1 MMFAEIPSACVN
13 LELLPRRRMT
23 SLQTILWLCLW
34 ALHIF
39 DSHQTFVNLP
49 RNRSI
54 QSLTEKETVL
64 PCVFQ
69 PGQGNSVVQVTWLKK
84 TTSAQPENI
93 ITAHRT
99 DGQTVFPKWAQ
110 RVGFKSKDPLQNSSL
125 IIMTTDISDEG
136 IYICRIVSF
145 PDGNFDTEVSLKV
158 WTIPITSLD
167 PFILVE
173 GQPSQK
179 AASCRSSGHPAPRLS
194 WDTELLGSSD
204 NRSFSGGVVSIQFSL
219 SAKKSMNGEKLDC
232 LVWHPAFSAPK
243 RIKNNLV
250 VHFVPHA
257 EVTGY
262 NNSWLIGMKNVALNC
277 LSGGNPKPQNVTWTR
292 MGGQLP
298 MGAKPHPDGRLEFVE
313 PMSSMH
319 EGTYQCTA
327 ANTVGE
333 AKAQV
338 EVTLKEPPLLTE
350 SSLILIVAVVSGIL
364 LLMVILVISVSC
376 YHKRKNR
383 KLKKELKVK
392 TEEVTTLTRQASV
405 RRISCVT
412 PDSRGPVEEFPLKVS
427 GVLRQSQGSL
437 AGQARCRESMSTI
450 SAFDSLGRPAIPR
463 GERYVHRDES
473 MCRVE
478 EYVRSSVHAQ
488 KAHYYHPHI
497 PPTYTVGPPPDGF
510 RHLNG
515 GAVIPSD
522 AGSRQG
528 SVLQNLQNP
537 PMSYDYT
544 RIVDE
549 EDVDEGLGG
558 PASQEHPDD
567 QDSVTNSFHVSDAH
581 SS

>member
-1 MMFAEIPSACVN
+1 SLHLPSVFLVA
-13 LELLPRRRMT
+13 
-23 SLQTILWLCLW
+23 
-34 ALHIF
+34 

-392 TEEVTTLTRQASV
+392 THLCCRNAVFKGKEETYNWAN
-405 RRISCVT
+405 SCLCAFLWV
-412 PDSRGPVEEFPLKVS
+412 
-427 GVLRQSQGSL
+427 Q
-437 AGQARCRESMSTI
+437 GQARCRESMSTI

-478 EYVRSSVHAQ
+478 EYVRSSVHAVS
-488 KAHYYHPHI
+488 A
-497 PPTYTVGPPPDGF
+497 
-510 RHLNG
+510 
-515 GAVIPSD
+515 
-522 AGSRQG
+522 SRLTCCSG
-528 SVLQNLQNP
+528 MPVL
-537 PMSYDYT
+537 DFT
-544 RIVDE
+544 R
-549 EDVDEGLGG
+549 
-558 PASQEHPDD
+558 PRNARSQA
-567 QDSVTNSFHVSDAH
+567 FL
-581 SS
+581 

>member
-1 MMFAEIPSACVN
+1 
-13 LELLPRRRMT
+13 
-23 SLQTILWLCLW
+23 
-34 ALHIF
+34 
-39 DSHQTFVNLP
+39 
-49 RNRSI
+49 RSI

-110 RVGFKSKDPLQNSSL
+110 RVGFKSRDPLQDSSL

-167 PFILVE
+167 SFILVE

-243 RIKNNLV
+243 RIKNSLV

-262 NNSWLIGMKNVALNC
+262 NNSWVIGMKNVALKC
-277 LSGGNPKPQNVTWTR
+277 SSGGNPKPQNVTWTR

-383 KLKKELKVK
+383 KLKEELKVK
-392 TEEVTTLTRQASV
+392 TEEVSTLTRQASV

-412 PDSRGPVEEFPLKVS
+412 PDSRGPVMSKAHLIEYQSQIFFVYASYIRTKCVVSRKLCSLLRFWGDLFGCVLVSSFVQFSLFQTQMKKKNKDERLKQTDKTRQCVFGLQVEEFPLKVS

-437 AGQARCRESMSTI
+437 AVSLETI
-450 SAFDSLGRPAIPR
+450 L
-463 GERYVHRDES
+463 
-473 MCRVE
+473 
-478 EYVRSSVHAQ
+478 HA
-488 KAHYYHPHI
+488 
-497 PPTYTVGPPPDGF
+497 
-510 RHLNG
+510 
-515 GAVIPSD
+515 
-522 AGSRQG
+522 
-528 SVLQNLQNP
+528 
-537 PMSYDYT
+537 
-544 RIVDE
+544 
-549 EDVDEGLGG
+549 GLGSWG
-558 PASQEHPDD
+558 AK
-567 QDSVTNSFHVSDAH
+567 VLGG
-581 SS
+581 